1 MYRVF
6 VSYCVLSLPH
16 SPLTPR
22 TQSPVNYTPHHRS
35 TQFYYRNE
43 IISHLDTNYH
53 LLSHICSN
61 LETYMQSVRKLLEGV
76 LYNLAPAIVVIAK
89 CMLFDHGQR
98 LFVLNC
104 FMYVFL
110 LQVLYS

>member
-1 MYRVF
+1 MRLV
-6 VSYCVLSLPH
+6 CVCLILCTLFTH
-16 SPLTPR
+16 H

-76 LYNLAPAIVVIAK
+76 VQY
-89 CMLFDHGQR
+89 
-98 LFVLNC
+98 
-104 FMYVFL
+104 
-110 LQVLYS
+110 